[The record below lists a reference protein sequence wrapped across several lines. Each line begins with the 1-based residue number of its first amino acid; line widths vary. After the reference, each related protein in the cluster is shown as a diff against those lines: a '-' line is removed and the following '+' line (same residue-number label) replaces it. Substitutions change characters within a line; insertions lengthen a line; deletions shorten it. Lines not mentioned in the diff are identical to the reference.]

1 MSITNEACL
10 AHLQGMVRIPT
21 VSNPDSRLMDFSK
34 FDELHDFLRTSYPL
48 LHQHLS
54 LQKVGRAG
62 LLYHWKGTGRSKEK
76 PLLLMAHQDVV
87 PVGDEAEWEHPPFA
101 AVVENGMLYGRGTTD
116 SKCNIM
122 AEMES
127 VEELL
132 RQGYTPDTDVYLAYG
147 YNEEVMGGDGPSA
160 KMIADTLQEMGVRLG
175 MVIDEC
181 GGCSDGQSEKVDRPV
196 CDIVV
201 GEKGYADFA
210 LIAEDEGG
218 HSSTPGTESPM
229 VRMGQALQAL
239 WANPFPYRI
248 VPVVQENLST
258 LAPYSTRPEREKELL
273 GDIPAHFEEIVR
285 ELLPQDRSM
294 AALFH
299 TTMAPTMIKG
309 SDQANILPTRVT
321 CTVNCRLLPGDTLES
336 VQQHIQSVMPEGIT
350 VQLVKGTPAS
360 PLSPTGS
367 FGYNV
372 IRSLCEEDHPTVITT
387 PSLMLGGTDA
397 RYFYGVCDHVYR
409 FSAFYFENNWGD
421 AHSPREAIPVSV
433 LDGGAK
439 FFLRLIRRY
448 TSAQ

>member
-1 MSITNEACL
+1 
-10 AHLQGMVRIPT
+10 
-21 VSNPDSRLMDFSK
+21 
-34 FDELHDFLRTSYPL
+34 
-48 LHQHLS
+48 
-54 LQKVGRAG
+54 
-62 LLYHWKGTGRSKEK
+62 
-76 PLLLMAHQDVV
+76 
-87 PVGDEAEWEHPPFA
+87 
-101 AVVENGMLYGRGTTD
+101 
-116 SKCNIM
+116 
-122 AEMES
+122 
-127 VEELL
+127 
-132 RQGYTPDTDVYLAYG
+132 
-147 YNEEVMGGDGPSA
+147 
-160 KMIADTLQEMGVRLG
+160 
-175 MVIDEC
+175 
-181 GGCSDGQSEKVDRPV
+181 
-196 CDIVV
+196 
-201 GEKGYADFA
+201 
-210 LIAEDEGG
+210 
-218 HSSTPGTESPM
+218 
-229 VRMGQALQAL
+229 
-239 WANPFPYRI
+239 
-248 VPVVQENLST
+248 
-258 LAPYSTRPEREKELL
+258 
-273 GDIPAHFEEIVR
+273 
-285 ELLPQDRSM
+285 M